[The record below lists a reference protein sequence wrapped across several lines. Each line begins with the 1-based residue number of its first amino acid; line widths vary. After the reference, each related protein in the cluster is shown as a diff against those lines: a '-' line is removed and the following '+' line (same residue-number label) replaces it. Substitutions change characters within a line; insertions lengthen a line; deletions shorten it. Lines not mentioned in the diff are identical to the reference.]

1 MTQDPFFQAFGFTW
15 QALVAYAGLH
25 FHLWLIGRRL
35 TRVEATPTVS
45 TELAAQS
52 NPNT

>member
-1 MTQDPFFQAFGFTW
+1 MSNDPFFAVFGFTW

-35 TRVEATPTVS
+35 TRVETTPTVAA
-45 TELAAQS
+45 ELSQS
-52 NPNT
+52 NPNA